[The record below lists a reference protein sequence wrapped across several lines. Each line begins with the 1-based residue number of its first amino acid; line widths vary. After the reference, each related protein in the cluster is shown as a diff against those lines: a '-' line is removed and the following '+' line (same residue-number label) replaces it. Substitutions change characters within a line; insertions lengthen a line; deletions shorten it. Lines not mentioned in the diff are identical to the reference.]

1 MDRVSNSTVAKRP
14 FCFWSAC
21 HAEKE
26 AGQEEAEDTK
36 TEAKEYEEPATA
48 NHPDVKSRGSQSE
61 AAEGSLERWAAG
73 ALAAAAVAVVRW
85 AVPEQKLAIPGGWN
99 LPPPWEG

>member
-26 AGQEEAEDTK
+26 AGQEEAEHDTK
-36 TEAKEYEEPATA
+36 
-48 NHPDVKSRGSQSE
+48 KST
-61 AAEGSLERWAAG
+61 SLGRLYLGHTKQLMAC
-73 ALAAAAVAVVRW
+73 
-85 AVPEQKLAIPGGWN
+85 I
-99 LPPPWEG
+99 